1 MGTLCIIDTKPRE
14 LDFEELDTLRSMA
27 KWVENELKLNLY
39 SRSQKELIK
48 RLRVARRKSLIDPVF
63 GTWNEDGINTLL
75 DRDIPRSKQKNITIT
90 ITIMLIQCDELNK
103 KNYDPDRLNNESLLS
118 DVVQR
123 LRKSVRP
130 DDVVGRMDG
139 GEFII
144 ILEDC
149 SNSTVNDLS
158 KRILSNLITEKVLVN
173 DEKLFLHANIG
184 IVTNKIA
191 EYKTSN
197 DFITQAHGSLDNSIK
212 NGINKI
218 YYSLSGRKGGY
229 VMDSS

>member
-1 MGTLCIIDTKPRE
+1 MGTLCILDIKPRE
-14 LDFEELDTLRSMA
+14 LDSTDLDTLRSLA
-27 KWVENELKLNLY
+27 KWVENELKLNFY

-48 RLRVARRKSLIDPVF
+48 RLRVARRKSLIDHVF
-63 GTWNEDGINTLL
+63 GTWNEGGINTLL

-90 ITIMLIQCDELNK
+90 IMLIQCNELNK
-103 KNYDPDRLNNESLLS
+103 KSNDSDRLSNEYLLS

-149 SNSTVNDLS
+149 TNSTVNDLS
-158 KRILSNLITEKVLVN
+158 KRIVSNLISEKVLVN
-173 DEKLFLHANIG
+173 EDSIFLHAKIG
-184 IVTNKIA
+184 IVTNKMA

-197 DFITQAHGSLDNSIK
+197 DFMSQARDSLNNSIK
-212 NGINKI
+212 NGNNKI
-218 YYSLSGRKGGY
+218 YYLLSGRKGGY
-229 VMDSS
+229 IMDSN